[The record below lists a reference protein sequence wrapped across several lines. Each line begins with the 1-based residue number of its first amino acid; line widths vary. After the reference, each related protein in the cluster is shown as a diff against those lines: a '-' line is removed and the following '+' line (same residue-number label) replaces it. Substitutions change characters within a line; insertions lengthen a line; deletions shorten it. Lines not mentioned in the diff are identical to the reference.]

1 MANSAHD
8 ETGQFIYRRD
18 FVRLNS
24 PAAGSNRDRGLAVKG
39 MSGPKVVVQC
49 LDGTEVT
56 VNARDVLVA
65 DRSCFCPGMVVASAS
80 DRGGQLGVV
89 TGAAVE
95 LDLVRLDG
103 EDAAAALVARGVS
116 SAELRRVSEFCLGDY
131 VVSGPWLG
139 RVFEVSLDVDVLFDD
154 GAVCRVTT
162 ADGKL
167 WPVGVGSSKRYT
179 NNVFYPG
186 QRVGGRSSVFKAA
199 RWLKGYWKPS
209 DGEGTVSKVE
219 TAGVLVY
226 WVASSQLGAERSVVQ
241 ASSAPAHQQSPRDLT
256 FFRAGTD
263 LAGFWVVG
271 DRCFFR
277 APCRR
282 RVLPAGD
289 VGANPNQ
296 LRRLGAKRTRRQ
308 ESRSRAGFERPLS
321 VASTRT
327 TVDVLWQDG
336 TRQCQAPSVSLVP
349 TKPQKSHEFFPG
361 QRVVSRTSSHGDGDV
376 ARSGVVR
383 SLNYTD
389 QTVRMLW
396 QKATA
401 EHADDETLSSTY
413 DLGRDFDSN
422 VFYGDVVVRRR
433 PTDSSIGVAGDI
445 CGSTEEPVLTRCR
458 KEEPT
463 RAHDLSWVGHIVDFC
478 DAHHVQVKWGDGNT
492 SKVSFHEITVVKE
505 QSFSEFL
512 QEIGEWVSE
521 DGGMSNDA
529 IDHKAQDNNNDG
541 EGDDDSDS
549 DDGQATMRMMD
560 QVGLVV
566 QAVIRLAGEVLAQG
580 RRYLV
585 NGWTVT
591 GESTSELTARGNN
604 NVSAPVSGGDGDA
617 KETSI
622 AVAGINGGGGGE
634 GKEAEADATGD
645 DKPFSFPQ
653 FEIVQSPSDHHYL
666 GNMEQGTGG
675 GRKWTKRVQKEWN
688 ILENN
693 LPDTIFMRAY
703 EDRMDLLRAVM
714 VGASGTPYHDG
725 LFFFDLQL
733 PPSYP
738 AAPPLVYY
746 RSFGLHVNPNL
757 DPSGTVCLSLLNT
770 FGGHG
775 AELWSPEAST
785 VLQVVVSIQ
794 GLVLNA
800 QPYYNEAGY
809 AVQVGTPQG
818 RRNELPYNENTYLR
832 TLQTMLHLLRR
843 PPAGFEEFVRDHF
856 HRRGQHVLRA
866 CEAYLDG
873 CLVGTLDGEGSGARR
888 PCSAGFRLALAK
900 VVPRLVEAFTAI
912 DADGCK
918 EFDRLRVRTL
928 CT

>member
-1 MANSAHD
+1 MQD

-162 ADGKL
+162 ADGKCGPL
-167 WPVGVGSSKRYT
+167 AWALQNATPTTSSIRGSASA
-179 NNVFYPG
+179 
-186 QRVGGRSSVFKAA
+186 AA
-199 RWLKGYWKPS
+199 RPS
-209 DGEGTVSKVE
+209 SRPPGGSRATGS
-219 TAGVLVY
+219 
-226 WVASSQLGAERSVVQ
+226 
-241 ASSAPAHQQSPRDLT
+241 PAM
-256 FFRAGTD
+256 A
-263 LAGFWVVG
+263 
-271 DRCFFR
+271 R
-277 APCRR
+277 AP
-282 RVLPAGD
+282 
-289 VGANPNQ
+289 
-296 LRRLGAKRTRRQ
+296 RTRRQ

-529 IDHKAQDNNNDG
+529 IDHKAQVTAAAIDNNNDG

>member
-1 MANSAHD
+1 MQDKA
-8 ETGQFIYRRD
+8 GQFICWLD
-18 FVRLNS
+18 LVRFNS
-24 PAAGSNRDRGLAVKG
+24 PAAGSNRDRGLVLKG
-39 MSGPKVVVQC
+39 MPGPKVVVQC

-56 VNARDVLVA
+56 VNARNVRVA
-65 DRSCFCPGMVVASAS
+65 DRSYFCPGMVVASAS

-103 EDAAAALVARGVS
+103 EDAAAALVARSVS
-116 SAELRRVSEFCLGDY
+116 PAELRRVSEFCLGDY

-154 GAVCRVTT
+154 GTVCRVTT

-167 WPVGVGSSKRYT
+167 WPVGEGSSKRST

-219 TAGVLVY
+219 TASVLVY

-241 ASSAPAHQQSPRDLT
+241 ASSTPAHQQSPRDLT
-256 FFRAGTD
+256 FFRAGD
-263 LAGFWVVG
+263 DVLARFWGVG

-289 VGANPNQ
+289 VGANRNR
-296 LRRLGAKRTRRQ
+296 LRRLGAKRTPRR
-308 ESRSRAGFERPLS
+308 ESWSHAGFERPLS

-327 TVDVLWQDG
+327 TLDVLWQDG

-349 TKPQKSHEFFPG
+349 TMPQNTHHLFPG
-361 QRVVSRTSSHGDGDV
+361 QRVVSRTSSDDGDV

-383 SLNYTD
+383 SLNFTD
-389 QTVRMLW
+389 QTVRVSW
-396 QKATA
+396 QKAAA

-458 KEEPT
+458 KKEPT

-478 DAHHVQVKWGDGNT
+478 DAHHVQVKWGDGNM
-492 SKVSFHEITVVKE
+492 SKWYRFQVSFHEITVVKE
-505 QSFSEFL
+505 QSFGEFL

-529 IDHKAQDNNNDG
+529 IDHEAQVT
-541 EGDDDSDS
+541 
-549 DDGQATMRMMD
+549 AAA
-560 QVGLVV
+560 VV
-566 QAVIRLAGEVLAQG
+566 SIPPHTNFNSPRD
-580 RRYLV
+580 RV
-585 NGWTVT
+585 NGWTVP
-591 GESTSELTARGNN
+591 GASTSELTARGNN

-617 KETSI
+617 KETST

-634 GKEAEADATGD
+634 GKQAEADATGD
-645 DKPFSFPQ
+645 DKSFSFPQ
-653 FEIVQSPSDHHYL
+653 FDIVQSPSDHHYL
-666 GNMEQGTGG
+666 DNMEQGTGG
-675 GRKWTKRVQKEWN
+675 GKKWMKRVQKEWN

-738 AAPPLVYY
+738 AAPPLVCY
-746 RSFGLHVNPNL
+746 RSFGLRVNPNL
-757 DPSGTVCLSLLNT
+757 YPSGTVCLSLLNT

-809 AVQVGTPQG
+809 ADLVGTPQG
-818 RRNELPYNENTYLR
+818 RRNELPYSENTYLL

-888 PCSAGFRLALAK
+888 PCSAGFRLALAN

-918 EFDRLRVRTL
+918 EFDRIRVPTV

>member
-1 MANSAHD
+1 MRIRPRGGPVVRRPPLDLGDRKGIRKRPPQH
-8 ETGQFIYRRD
+8 YRRSAREGRRRCCEGPSGD
-18 FVRLNS
+18 GGVEQSTR
-24 PAAGSNRDRGLAVKG
+24 GTGRDAV
-39 MSGPKVVVQC
+39 
-49 LDGTEVT
+49 
-56 VNARDVLVA
+56 A
-65 DRSCFCPGMVVASAS
+65 
-80 DRGGQLGVV
+80 
-89 TGAAVE
+89 
-95 LDLVRLDG
+95 
-103 EDAAAALVARGVS
+103 
-116 SAELRRVSEFCLGDY
+116 
-131 VVSGPWLG
+131 
-139 RVFEVSLDVDVLFDD
+139 
-154 GAVCRVTT
+154 
-162 ADGKL
+162 
-167 WPVGVGSSKRYT
+167 
-179 NNVFYPG
+179 
-186 QRVGGRSSVFKAA
+186 AA

-219 TAGVLVY
+219 TASVLVY

-241 ASSAPAHQQSPRDLT
+241 ASSTPAHQQSPRDLT
-256 FFRAGTD
+256 FFRAGD
-263 LAGFWVVG
+263 DVLARFWGVG

-289 VGANPNQ
+289 VGANRNR
-296 LRRLGAKRTRRQ
+296 LRRLGAKRTPRR
-308 ESRSRAGFERPLS
+308 ESWSHAGFERPLS

-327 TVDVLWQDG
+327 TLDVLWQDG

-349 TKPQKSHEFFPG
+349 TMPQNTHHLFPG
-361 QRVVSRTSSHGDGDV
+361 QRVVSRTSSDDGDV

-383 SLNYTD
+383 SLNFTD
-389 QTVRMLW
+389 QTVRVSW
-396 QKATA
+396 QKAAA

-433 PTDSSIGVAGDI
+433 PTDSSIGV
-445 CGSTEEPVLTRCR
+445 
-458 KEEPT
+458 
-463 RAHDLSWVGHIVDFC
+463 
-478 DAHHVQVKWGDGNT
+478 KWGDGNM

-505 QSFSEFL
+505 QSFGEFL

-529 IDHKAQDNNNDG
+529 IDHEAQVT
-541 EGDDDSDS
+541 
-549 DDGQATMRMMD
+549 AAA
-560 QVGLVV
+560 VV
-566 QAVIRLAGEVLAQG
+566 SIPPHTNFNSPRD
-580 RRYLV
+580 RV
-585 NGWTVT
+585 NGWTVP
-591 GESTSELTARGNN
+591 GASTSELTARGNN

-617 KETSI
+617 KETST

-634 GKEAEADATGD
+634 GKQAEADATGD
-645 DKPFSFPQ
+645 DKSFSFPQ
-653 FEIVQSPSDHHYL
+653 FDIVQSPSDHHYL
-666 GNMEQGTGG
+666 DNMEQGTGG
-675 GRKWTKRVQKEWN
+675 GKKWMKRVQKEWN

-738 AAPPLVYY
+738 AAPPLVCY
-746 RSFGLHVNPNL
+746 RSFGLRVNPNL
-757 DPSGTVCLSLLNT
+757 YPSGTVCLSLLNT

-809 AVQVGTPQG
+809 ADLVGTPQG
-818 RRNELPYNENTYLR
+818 RRNELPYSENTYLL

-888 PCSAGFRLALAK
+888 PCSAGFRLALAN

-918 EFDRLRVRTL
+918 EFDRIRVPTV

>member
-1 MANSAHD
+1 MQDKA
-8 ETGQFIYRRD
+8 GQFICWLD
-18 FVRLNS
+18 LVRLNS
-24 PAAGSNRDRGLAVKG
+24 PAAGSNRDRGLVLKG
-39 MSGPKVVVQC
+39 MPGPKVVVQC

-56 VNARDVLVA
+56 VNARNVRVA
-65 DRSCFCPGMVVASAS
+65 DRSYFCPGMVVASAS

-103 EDAAAALVARGVS
+103 EDAAATLVARGVS
-116 SAELRRVSEFCLGDY
+116 PAELRRVSEFCLGDY

-154 GAVCRVTT
+154 GTVCRVTT

-167 WPVGVGSSKRYT
+167 WPVGEGSSKRYT
-179 NNVFYPG
+179 NVFYPG

-219 TAGVLVY
+219 TASVLVY

-241 ASSAPAHQQSPRDLT
+241 ASSTPAHQQSPRDLT
-256 FFRAGTD
+256 FFRAGD
-263 LAGFWVVG
+263 DVLARFWGVG

-289 VGANPNQ
+289 VGANRNR
-296 LRRLGAKRTRRQ
+296 LRRLGAKRTPRR
-308 ESRSRAGFERPLS
+308 ESWSHAGFERPLS

-327 TVDVLWQDG
+327 TLDVLWQDG

-349 TKPQKSHEFFPG
+349 TMPQNTHHLFPG
-361 QRVVSRTSSHGDGDV
+361 QRVVSRTSSDGDGDV

-383 SLNYTD
+383 SLNFTD
-389 QTVRMLW
+389 QTVRVSW
-396 QKATA
+396 QKAAA

-422 VFYGDVVVRRR
+422 VFYGDVVV
-433 PTDSSIGVAGDI
+433 DGVQQTPQL
-445 CGSTEEPVLTRCR
+445 GSPATFVE
-458 KEEPT
+458 
-463 RAHDLSWVGHIVDFC
+463 
-478 DAHHVQVKWGDGNT
+478 WGDGNM

-505 QSFSEFL
+505 QSFGEFL

-529 IDHKAQDNNNDG
+529 IDHEAQVT
-541 EGDDDSDS
+541 
-549 DDGQATMRMMD
+549 AA
-560 QVGLVV
+560 
-566 QAVIRLAGEVLAQG
+566 AV
-580 RRYLV
+580 
-585 NGWTVT
+585 
-591 GESTSELTARGNN
+591 LTARGNN

-617 KETSI
+617 METST
-622 AVAGINGGGGGE
+622 AVAGINGEGGGE
-634 GKEAEADATGD
+634 GKQAEADATRD
-645 DKPFSFPQ
+645 DKSFSFPQ
-653 FEIVQSPSDHHYL
+653 FDIVQSPSDHHYL
-666 GNMEQGTGG
+666 DNMEHGTGG
-675 GRKWTKRVQKEWN
+675 GKKWMKRVQKEWN

-714 VGASGTPYHDG
+714 VGASGTPYH
-725 LFFFDLQL
+725 
-733 PPSYP
+733 
-738 AAPPLVYY
+738 
-746 RSFGLHVNPNL
+746 
-757 DPSGTVCLSLLNT
+757 
-770 FGGHG
+770 
-775 AELWSPEAST
+775 
-785 VLQVVVSIQ
+785 
-794 GLVLNA
+794 
-800 QPYYNEAGY
+800 
-809 AVQVGTPQG
+809 G
-818 RRNELPYNENTYLR
+818 R
-832 TLQTMLHLLRR
+832 MDLLRR

-888 PCSAGFRLALAK
+888 PCSAGFRLALAN

-918 EFDRLRVRTL
+918 EFDRIRVPTV